1 MILRVLT
8 GDPRYFEQIS
18 SPVCSPHTAKIEM
31 ATDMASRRPII
42 GVFDSGF
49 GGLTVLKALLELIPD
64 AEYAYFGDTA
74 RLPYGSKSA
83 ETVARY
89 AVEAAH
95 FLESHGAQ
103 MLVIA
108 CNTATALALERIT
121 GAAHVPVVGVVEP
134 GAEAAAA
141 ATKNRKIVVIGTEAT
156 VSSHAYRKALE
167 AGGMS
172 AREKACP
179 LLVPLVEE
187 GWVEHPVT
195 EQVARIYLNEA
206 FADGFSDAD
215 VLVLGCTH
223 YPLLKPLLRRV
234 APPHVTIVD
243 SAEST
248 ARAVAS
254 GLREFALPSLREE
267 RRAHPRIKFFATDSV
282 EKFQRLGQR
291 FLGLPIENVKHV
303 DLKE

>member
-1 MILRVLT
+1 MTTPSTSL
-8 GDPRYFEQIS
+8 
-18 SPVCSPHTAKIEM
+18 
-31 ATDMASRRPII
+31 RRPTI

-49 GGLTVLKALLELIPD
+49 GGLTVLKALLEVIPE
-64 AEYAYFGDTA
+64 AEYSYFGDTA
-74 RLPYGSKSA
+74 RLPYGSKSV

-108 CNTATALALERIT
+108 CNTATALALDRIT
-121 GAAHVPVVGVVEP
+121 AAAHVPVIGVVEP
-134 GAEAAAA
+134 GAETAAAS
-141 ATKNRKIVVIGTEAT
+141 TRNQKVVVIGTEAT
-156 VSSHAYRKALE
+156 VSSHAYKKALE
-167 AGGMS
+167 ARRLE

-195 EQVARIYLNEA
+195 EQVARIYLAEA
-206 FADGFSDAD
+206 FSDGFHQAD
-215 VLVLGCTH
+215 TLVLGCTH
-223 YPLLKPLLRRV
+223 YPLLKPLLKRV
-234 APPHVTIVD
+234 TPEHVTIVD

-248 ARAVAS
+248 AQAVAARLAELVPAPTRD
-254 GLREFALPSLREE
+254 GEE
-267 RRAHPRIKFFATDSV
+267 RRCTPRLRFFATDST
-282 EKFQRLGQR
+282 EKFKRLGER
-291 FLGLPIENVKHV
+291 FLGHPIEGVQHV

>member
-1 MILRVLT
+1 M
-8 GDPRYFEQIS
+8 
-18 SPVCSPHTAKIEM
+18 
-31 ATDMASRRPII
+31 
-42 GVFDSGF
+42 
-49 GGLTVLKALLELIPD
+49 
-64 AEYAYFGDTA
+64 
-74 RLPYGSKSA
+74 
-83 ETVARY
+83 ARY

-95 FLESHGAQ
+95 YLEANGAQ

-108 CNTATALALERIT
+108 CNTATALALDRIT
-121 GAAHVPVVGVVEP
+121 AAAHVPVVGVIEP
-134 GAEAAAA
+134 GAEAAALA
-141 ATKNRKIVVIGTEAT
+141 SRNRKIVVIGTEAT

-167 AGGMS
+167 ARS
-172 AREKACP
+172 LQAREKACP

-195 EQVARIYLNEA
+195 EQVARIYLAEA
-206 FADGFSDAD
+206 FGDGFGDAD

-234 APPHVTIVD
+234 APAHVNIVD

-254 GLREFALPSLREE
+254 HLPQLLPAPSSDAAE
-267 RRAHPRIKFFATDSV
+267 RRSVSRLKFFATDSV

-291 FLGLPIENVKHV
+291 FLGHSIEDVRHV

>member
-1 MILRVLT
+1 MHSSSKTLT
-8 GDPRYFEQIS
+8 TEG
-18 SPVCSPHTAKIEM
+18 AKVHEGKSL
-31 ATDMASRRPII
+31 TTRRPTI

-64 AEYAYFGDTA
+64 ADYLYFGDTA
-74 RLPYGSKSA
+74 RLPYGSKSV

-95 FLESHGAQ
+95 FLEGHGAAL
-103 MLVIA
+103 LVIA
-108 CNTATALALERIT
+108 CNTATALALDRIT
-121 GAAHVPVVGVVEP
+121 AAAHVPVVGVVEP
-134 GAEAAAA
+134 GAEAAASVSRN
-141 ATKNRKIVVIGTEAT
+141 KKVVVMGTEAT

-167 AGGMS
+167 ARGLN

-195 EQVARIYLNEA
+195 EQVAGIYLGEA
-206 FADGFSDAD
+206 FADGFQDAD
-215 VLVLGCTH
+215 ALVLGCTH

-234 APPHVTIVD
+234 APAHVSIVD

-248 ARAVAS
+248 ARAVA
-254 GLREFALPSLREE
+254 GHLRDLLPPDVNEE
-267 RRAHPRIKFFATDSV
+267 RRGRARIKFFATDSV
-282 EKFQRLGQR
+282 EKFRRLGER
-291 FLGLPIENVKHV
+291 FLGHSIEDVQHV

>member
-1 MILRVLT
+1 M
-8 GDPRYFEQIS
+8 
-18 SPVCSPHTAKIEM
+18 H
-31 ATDMASRRPII
+31 RPTI

-49 GGLTVLKALLELIPD
+49 GGLTVLKELVALIPD
-64 AEYAYFGDTA
+64 ADYLYFGDTA

-89 AVEAAH
+89 AVGAVD
-95 FLESHGAQ
+95 FLQHHSAE

-108 CNTATALALERIT
+108 CNTATALALPQIQCASR
-121 GAAHVPVVGVVEP
+121 VPVEGVVKP
-134 GAEAAAA
+134 GAERAAAA
-141 ATKNRKIVVIGTEAT
+141 SEKRKVVVIATEAT
-156 VSSHAYRKALE
+156 VSSHAYLKALE
-167 AGGMS
+167 FRGVE

-187 GWVEHPVT
+187 GWIEHPVT
-195 EQVARIYLNEA
+195 EQVARIYLQEA
-206 FADGFSDAD
+206 FGDGFHLAD

-223 YPLLKPLLRRV
+223 YPLLKPVLRRV

-248 ARAVAS
+248 AHVV
-254 GLREFALPSLREE
+254 RERLAIAPLETAAGEE
-267 RRAHPRIKFFATDSV
+267 HRRNTRLKFFATDSV
-282 EKFQRLGQR
+282 EKFRRLGTR
-291 FLGLPIENVKHV
+291 FLGHPIDDVQHV

>member
-1 MILRVLT
+1 MSAEDRA
-8 GDPRYFEQIS
+8 GDA
-18 SPVCSPHTAKIEM
+18 SPS
-31 ATDMASRRPII
+31 SRRRPTI

-49 GGLTVLKALLELIPD
+49 GGLTVLKALLELVPE
-64 AEYAYFGDTA
+64 AEYVYFGDTA
-74 RLPYGSKSA
+74 RLPYGSKSV

-95 FLESHGAQ
+95 FLESQGAQ

-108 CNTATALALERIT
+108 CNTATALALDQIKA
-121 GAAHVPVVGVVEP
+121 AAHVPVVGVIEP
-134 GAEAAAA
+134 GAETAAAS
-141 ATKNRKIVVIGTEAT
+141 TVKRKIVVVGTEAT

-167 AGGMS
+167 ARGLQ

-195 EQVARIYLNEA
+195 EQVARIYLAEA
-206 FADGFSDAD
+206 FADGFDDAD
-215 VLVLGCTH
+215 VMVLGCTH

-234 APPHVTIVD
+234 APAHVSIVD

-248 ARAVAS
+248 ARTVAAHLQELAPARS
-254 GLREFALPSLREE
+254 TGEE
-267 RRAHPRIKFFATDSV
+267 RRKAARLTFFATDSV
-282 EKFQRLGQR
+282 EKFRRLGER
-291 FLGLPIENVKHV
+291 FLRHPIEDVKHI

>member
-1 MILRVLT
+1 MT
-8 GDPRYFEQIS
+8 
-18 SPVCSPHTAKIEM
+18 T
-31 ATDMASRRPII
+31 RRPHI

-64 AEYAYFGDTA
+64 ADYLYFGDTA
-74 RLPYGSKSA
+74 RLPYGSKSV
-83 ETVARY
+83 ETVGRY
-89 AVEAAH
+89 AVEAAR
-95 FLESHGAQ
+95 FLEGQGAEL
-103 MLVIA
+103 LVIA
-108 CNTATALALERIT
+108 CNTATALALDRIT

-141 ATKNRKIVVIGTEAT
+141 FSKNKKVVVVGTEAT

-167 AGGMS
+167 ARGVE

-195 EQVARIYLNEA
+195 EAVARIYLGEA
-206 FADGFSDAD
+206 FADGFHDAD
-215 VLVLGCTH
+215 ALVLGCTH
-223 YPLLKPLLRRV
+223 YPLLKPLLHRV
-234 APPHVTIVD
+234 APAHVRIVD

-248 ARAVAS
+248 AQAV
-254 GLREFALPSLREE
+254 LRRMEKLLPPTTAAE
-267 RRAHPRIKFFATDSV
+267 RRAAPRLKFFATDSV
-282 EKFQRLGQR
+282 EKFQRLGER
-291 FLGLPIENVKHV
+291 FLGHAIADVRHV

>member
-1 MILRVLT
+1 
-8 GDPRYFEQIS
+8 
-18 SPVCSPHTAKIEM
+18 
-31 ATDMASRRPII
+31 
-42 GVFDSGF
+42 VFDSGF
-49 GGLTVLKALLELIPD
+49 GGLTVLKALLELIPEAD
-64 AEYAYFGDTA
+64 YAYFGDTA
-74 RLPYGSKSA
+74 RLPYGSKSV

-95 FLESHGAQ
+95 FLQSHGAQ

-108 CNTATALALERIT
+108 CNTATALALDQIKT
-121 GAAHVPVVGVVEP
+121 ASQVPVVGVVEP

-141 ATKNRKIVVIGTEAT
+141 STKNRKIVVVGTEAT

-167 AGGMS
+167 TRGLQ
-172 AREKACP
+172 AREKSCP

-195 EQVARIYLNEA
+195 EQVARIYLSEA
-206 FADGFSDAD
+206 FADGFSEAD
-215 VLVLGCTH
+215 TLVLGCTH
-223 YPLLKPLLRRV
+223 YPLLKVLLKRV
-234 APPHVTIVD
+234 TPSHVSIVD

-254 GLREFALPSLREE
+254 HLRDLVPAVEGEE
-267 RRAHPRIKFFATDSV
+267 RRGSSRFKFFATDSTD
-282 EKFQRLGQR
+282 KFKRLGQR
-291 FLGLPIENVKHV
+291 FLGRPIEGVEHV

>member
-1 MILRVLT
+1 LT
-8 GDPRYFEQIS
+8 L
-18 SPVCSPHTAKIEM
+18 
-31 ATDMASRRPII
+31 RRPKI

-49 GGLTVLKALLELIPD
+49 GGLTVLKALLEVIPD
-64 AEYAYFGDTA
+64 ADYSYFGDTA
-74 RLPYGSKSA
+74 RLPYGSKSV

-95 FLESHGAQ
+95 YLEGQGAEL
-103 MLVIA
+103 LVIA
-108 CNTATALALERIT
+108 CNTATALALDRIT
-121 GAAHVPVVGVVEP
+121 TAAHVPVVGVVDP
-134 GAEAAAA
+134 GAEAAAS
-141 ATKNRKIVVIGTEAT
+141 ATQDKKVVVIGTEAT

-167 AGGMS
+167 GRGLQ

-195 EQVARIYLNEA
+195 SQVAQIYLDEA
-206 FADGFSDAD
+206 FADGFQSAD
-215 VLVLGCTH
+215 VLLLGCTH
-223 YPLLKPLLRRV
+223 YPLLKPVLRRV
-234 APPHVTIVD
+234 APVHVSIVD

-248 ARAVAS
+248 AHAVAAH
-254 GLREFALPSLREE
+254 LAELLPAANHSTEE
-267 RRAHPRIKFFATDSV
+267 RRARPRLKFFATDSV

-291 FLGLPIENVKHV
+291 FLSHPVENVKHV